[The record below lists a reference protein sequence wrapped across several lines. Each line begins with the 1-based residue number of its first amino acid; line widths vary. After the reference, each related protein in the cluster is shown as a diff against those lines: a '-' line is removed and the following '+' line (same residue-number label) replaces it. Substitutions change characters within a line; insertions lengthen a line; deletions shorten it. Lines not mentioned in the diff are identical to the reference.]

1 MRFAGRTGFG
11 RLILDLNPLG
21 TKLQV
26 DIRLMFA
33 YTGKR
38 L

>member
-1 MRFAGRTGFG
+1 MRFAGKTGFG
-11 RLILDLNPLG
+11 RLMLDLIRLG
-21 TKLQV
+21 TKFQV